1 MFCQHCPRRDCQHC
15 FASTMEWK
23 KTLSFTDRLRTI
35 QSLTTAYQQ
44 ASCSAAFAEA
54 QSQARKL
61 EGEAYEQAG
70 SKEEYDQICQQAL
83 DAAEVTVSKTSES
96 DLDDDKNVANQGSG
110 EKIGRY
116 QNCTHIFDGLHST
129 IYKSKSESGAL
140 VALKITTP
148 HLLEPPHDA
157 HREAQLLREAASEHI
172 IPLLDTFKLDG
183 GRFGLVFPYKKH
195 DLETLLRRDVL
206 TAAQTKSILRDM
218 FSAIASIHSL
228 GIIHRDIKP
237 SNILLDSPS
246 GPAYLADFG
255 IAWREGSIEAEPADK
270 KITDIGTTCY
280 RPPEVLFGHKGY
292 NTALDLWAAGCVV
305 AEAIAVGHKQLFDA
319 GPVGSDL
326 SLIQSIFTTLGTPD
340 EQTWPE
346 SEKLPDWGKIEFYK
360 YPAKPWDEILP
371 GSSSNGRDLV
381 SKLVSYESGQR
392 LSAAEALQ
400 HPYFSSSKK
409 STTAV

>member
-1 MFCQHCPRRDCQHC
+1 
-15 FASTMEWK
+15 MEWK

-35 QSLTTAYQQ
+35 QSLTTTYQQ

-54 QSQARKL
+54 QSQARKI
-61 EGEAYEQAG
+61 ESEAYEQAG

-83 DAAEVTVSKTSES
+83 DAAEVTVSKTFES
-96 DLDDDKNVANQGSG
+96 DLDDDTNVANQGTG
-110 EKIGRY
+110 EKIGPY
-116 QNCTHIFDGLHST
+116 QNCIHIFDGLHST

-157 HREAQLLREAASEHI
+157 HREAQLLREAAGEHI
-172 IPLLDTFKLDG
+172 IPLLDTLKFDG

-195 DLETLLRRDVL
+195 DLEILLRRDVL
-206 TAAQTKSILRDM
+206 TAAQTKSVLRDM

-228 GIIHRDIKP
+228 GIIHRDVKP
-237 SNILLDSPS
+237 SNILLNSPS

-270 KITDIGTTCY
+270 KITDVGTTCY

-340 EQTWPE
+340 KQTWPE

-360 YPAKPWDEILP
+360 YPAKPWDEILQ

-400 HPYFSSSKK
+400 HPYFSGSIK

>member
-1 MFCQHCPRRDCQHC
+1 
-15 FASTMEWK
+15 
-23 KTLSFTDRLRTI
+23 
-35 QSLTTAYQQ
+35 
-44 ASCSAAFAEA
+44 
-54 QSQARKL
+54 
-61 EGEAYEQAG
+61 
-70 SKEEYDQICQQAL
+70 
-83 DAAEVTVSKTSES
+83 VSKTSES